1 MTQVVSNDVSAITP
15 ELWSSVVQKN
25 LYKSLVAL
33 EVGNTRLSE
42 TLKFADTIHVP
53 YFAALSAQTYTPG
66 TSLSATNLDWK
77 FDNLVV
83 SSYKHATFYV
93 DDVEALQS
101 NVSQMRPLAEDAAYQ
116 LSNAIDTHVFLNITG
131 SDGFTNYQA
140 DAGTLQGGTA
150 HRPISAGSA
159 SVIEIFGNAR
169 KLLRQNNVEEMGDWC
184 AVVTPQIAFY
194 IEGKATSVGYN
205 LADATLRNGYT
216 GDFMG
221 FQVYISN
228 NLPSG
233 KCSSVSPTLTGGAVS
248 ATSCKSI
255 YFGRKGMIDV
265 VLQRRPALEIR
276 KKDDM
281 LGANFITW
289 TVYGSAV
296 FTRNRSRGLNV
307 AVQSS
312 YY

>member
-1 MTQVVSNDVSAITP
+1 MGRVVTNDVSAIIP
-15 ELWSSVVQKN
+15 EIWSSSITKN
-25 LYKSLVAL
+25 LYKSLVAM
-33 EVGNTRLSE
+33 EIANTELSD
-42 TLKFADTIHVP
+42 TLKFGDTIHKP
-53 YFAALSAQTYTPG
+53 YFGNLSAQTYTRG
-66 TSLSATNLDWK
+66 TPISATNLDWA

-83 SSYKHATFYV
+83 SSYKHCTFYI
-93 DDVEALQS
+93 DDVEALQA
-101 NVSQMRPLAEDAAYQ
+101 NVSQIAPLASEAAYQ
-116 LSNAIDTHVFLNITG
+116 LSNAIDAHVFRNITA
-131 SDGFTNYQA
+131 DGFVNFQA

-159 SVIEIFGNAR
+159 AIITIFANAR

-184 AVVTPQIAFY
+184 AVVTPQIAYY
-194 IEGKATSVGYN
+194 IESKSTSVGYN
-205 LADATLRNGYT
+205 TADATLKNGYT

-221 FQVYISN
+221 FKVYISN

-233 KCSSVSPTLTGGAVS
+233 KCSAIASTISGGAVS
-248 ATSCKSI
+248 ATTCKAI
-255 YFGRKGMIDV
+255 YFGRKGMIDLV
-265 VLQRRPALEIR
+265 MQKSPALEIR
-276 KKDDM
+276 KCEDK

-289 TVYGSAV
+289 TVYGSTV